1 MLVIYMRN
9 VVLIGMPGAGKSTV
23 GVLLAKTLL
32 MDFTDTDL
40 LIQKETKKALCDI
53 INEKGTEYFI
63 RLEEEV
69 ILKQSFMNSV
79 IATGGSAVYG
89 EKAMKSLRE
98 NGIIVYLKVS
108 LPELIKRLGDIT
120 TRGIAMGKD
129 TGIPELFSERSPLY
143 EKYADFTI
151 DCTAKTPE
159 ECVGIIAEK
168 LKEEIYD

>member
-1 MLVIYMRN
+1 
-9 VVLIGMPGAGKSTV
+9 MPGAGKSTV

-40 LIQKETKKALCDI
+40 LIQKDAKKALCDI

-69 ILKQSFMNSV
+69 ILKQTFSNSV

-98 NGIIVYLKVS
+98 GSVTVYLKVS
-108 LPELIKRLGDIT
+108 LPELIKNVVIFAAVVGVAAVYKKLKKKKISPILLIVISGVLGL
-120 TRGIAMGKD
+120 A
-129 TGIPELFSERSPLY
+129 LFS
-143 EKYADFTI
+143 F
-151 DCTAKTPE
+151 
-159 ECVGIIAEK
+159 
-168 LKEEIYD
+168 

>member
-1 MLVIYMRN
+1 MRN
-9 VVLIGMPGAGKSTV
+9 IVLIGMPGAGKSTV

-53 INEKGTEYFI
+53 IGENGTEYFI
-63 RLEEEV
+63 KLEEEV
-69 ILKQSFMNSV
+69 ILKQTFSNSV

-89 EKAMKSLRE
+89 ERAMKSLGE
-98 NGIIVYLKVS
+98 SSVMVYLKVS

-120 TRGIAMGKD
+120 TRGIAMDKD
-129 TGIPELFSERSPLY
+129 TGIPDLFAERSPLY

-151 DCTAKTPE
+151 DCTNKTPE
-159 ECVGIIAEK
+159 ECVGLINEQIR
-168 LKEEIYD
+168 ISDFGIRS